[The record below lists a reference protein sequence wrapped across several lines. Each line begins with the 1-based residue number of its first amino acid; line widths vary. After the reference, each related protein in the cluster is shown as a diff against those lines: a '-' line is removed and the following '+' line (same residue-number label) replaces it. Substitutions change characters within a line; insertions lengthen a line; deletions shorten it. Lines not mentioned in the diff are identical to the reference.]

1 MNNIYSFYT
10 DKELVS
16 LALNAARTPLEL
28 ELTKRL
34 EALLPKPLSELLP
47 KPLSELYDT
56 YEEELAKKA
65 GA

>member
-1 MNNIYSFYT
+1 MNTIYSFYT

-16 LALNAARTPLEL
+16 LALNAAQTPLEL

-34 EALLPKPLSELLP
+34 EALLA
-47 KPLSELYDT
+47 
-56 YEEELAKKA
+56 ELAKKA

>member
-34 EALLPKPLSELLP
+34 EALLPKPLSEL
-47 KPLSELYDT
+47 YDT
-56 YEEELAKKA
+56 YEEDLAKKA
-65 GA
+65 GS

>member
-34 EALLPKPLSELLP
+34 EALL
-47 KPLSELYDT
+47 SELYDT
-56 YEEELAKKA
+56 YEEDLAKKA